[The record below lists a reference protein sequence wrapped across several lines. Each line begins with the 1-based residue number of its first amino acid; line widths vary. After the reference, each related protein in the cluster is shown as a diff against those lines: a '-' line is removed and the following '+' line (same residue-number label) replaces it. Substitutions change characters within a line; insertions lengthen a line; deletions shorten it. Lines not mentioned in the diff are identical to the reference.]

1 MSTSEDR
8 KEKTIGGWIF
18 SFSLF
23 VLIALMAVLDALQS
37 GQILAAEFFAV
48 LGWIGFVIGVV
59 ILVHLARKKDWNQK
73 VKKHS
78 LIMSIR
84 ACTN

>member
-1 MSTSEDR
+1 MSAGEDR

-23 VLIALMAVLDALQS
+23 VLISLSVILGALQS

-48 LGWIGFVIGVV
+48 LGGVGFVIGVV
-59 ILVHLARKKDWNQK
+59 ILVHLARKKDWN
-73 VKKHS
+73 
-78 LIMSIR
+78 
-84 ACTN
+84 